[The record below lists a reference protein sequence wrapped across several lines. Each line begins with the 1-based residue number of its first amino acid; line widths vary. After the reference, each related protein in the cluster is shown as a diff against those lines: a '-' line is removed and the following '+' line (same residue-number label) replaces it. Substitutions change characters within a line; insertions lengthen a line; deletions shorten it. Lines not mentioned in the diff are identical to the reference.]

1 MNPQAELEFER
12 VLQAVRDFKAPG
24 QKVYLVGGAVRD
36 LLLGKEV
43 HDFDFVTDAGSHDL
57 TKALRKKLG
66 GAFFA
71 LDDERG
77 FNRLI
82 LDGGTP
88 TERHIDIA
96 EFLGQDLQADLEAR
110 DFRINAMAIDVD
122 HADELIDPLGGVDDL
137 EQGILH
143 MASSDSF
150 SKDPLRVLRAVRML
164 QAYNMG
170 LAFETSEQLRVAVK
184 DLERVSSE
192 RVRDELFNILNLEN
206 NEDSL
211 RMLWYLGILSEVF
224 PCIAPFEPH
233 ELSQSNVCVN
243 ERLKRVA
250 CLENVY
256 LHLDQ
261 PILKMMVT
269 LSAQTVPYHLAQW
282 QSELKEY
289 LDAQLT
295 RGRYT
300 RNLLILLA
308 LLINQDVQ
316 NGARSSVQAASG
328 YYKFSNLESDFLS
341 SIENAFLSESFLGAR
356 ERAWSDL
363 EVYILLKQLKTAS
376 PGFALIGLAFAD
388 AELEQDSQGYKNNL
402 ENMLGLLSTWFERGH
417 EIVKPKLLMDGDAIM
432 YYAHLSP
439 GPIIGEL
446 IEKLEEA
453 QFLGTIETIDQAKAF
468 IDQEL
473 LQNNKR

>member
-12 VLQAVRDFKAPG
+12 ILQAVRDCKAPE

-36 LLLGKEV
+36 LLLGKGV
-43 HDFDFVTDAGSHDL
+43 HDFDFVTSQGSRNL

-66 GAFFA
+66 GGYFT
-71 LDDERG
+71 LDDKRG

-88 TERHIDIA
+88 NERHIDIA
-96 EFLGQDLQADLEAR
+96 EFVGGNLRADLKAR

-122 HADELIDPLGGVDDL
+122 QADVLIDPLGGVDDL

-143 MASSDSF
+143 MASPDSF
-150 SKDPLRVLRAVRML
+150 EKDPLRVLRAVRML

-184 DLERVSSE
+184 DLRCVSSE
-192 RVRDELFNILNLEN
+192 RVRDELFNILNLDN

-224 PCIAPFEPH
+224 PCVPRFEPH
-233 ELSQSNVCVN
+233 EPSESNICFDQS
-243 ERLKRVA
+243 LKRVA
-250 CLENVY
+250 CLENYY

-261 PILKMMVT
+261 PILKTMVT
-269 LSAQTVPYHLAQW
+269 LSAQAVPHKLAQW
-282 QSELKEY
+282 QSDLKIY
-289 LDAQLT
+289 LDGQLT
-295 RGRYT
+295 RGRT
-300 RNLLILLA
+300 IRNLLILLA
-308 LLINQDVQ
+308 LLLRQDMKDGVP
-316 NGARSSVQAASG
+316 SSVQAMRE
-328 YYKFSNLESDFLS
+328 YYKFSNLEGDFLI
-341 SIENAFLSESFLGAR
+341 SIENAFLSEMFLNAR
-356 ERAWSDL
+356 EGAWSDL
-363 EVYILLKQLKTAS
+363 QFFRLLKQIKTAA

-388 AELEQDSQGYKNNL
+388 AELEQDSQAYKNNL

-417 EIVKPKLLMDGDAIM
+417 EIVKPQLLMDGDAIM
-432 YYAHLSP
+432 HYAHLAP

-453 QFLGTIETIDQAKAF
+453 QFLGTIKNIDQAEAF
-468 IDQEL
+468 IDQQL
-473 LQNNKR
+473 V